1 MKKNKIILIVAIVI
15 VSLLI
20 ILLGVGAYLYFTTD
34 FLKSNQQL
42 FFKYLAKND
51 TILEE
56 FMQNDDQ
63 EVLNNI
69 KKDKHVVDT
78 EITLNLESNNTEIA
92 NELVP
97 VRNFSIKSTA
107 KSDPVN
113 KKDSRETILKH
124 LNEEIF
130 KLKYLRNGDKY
141 ALTSDEVVNKYITFE
156 NNNLKELAS
165 KYGISD
171 TSIIPNKI
179 GEFNFEE
186 YFYIDG
192 ELEKK
197 INDKYSKLVLNQ
209 IPNNNYSKQK
219 NVNISVN
226 NQILT
231 VNAYSLTLTEKQ
243 VMDIYISILEE
254 FKEDE
259 TVLNL
264 IFEKSN
270 YIYEQSVADI
280 EEVKDVIQNM
290 IDSLNN
296 IQVDEAENMIITVY
310 EKDGELVRTELAF
323 SQNSITFDPQ
333 NSSTQVGLIIKF
345 NMQDN
350 NELEINKL
358 DLKQIEI
365 MKERA
370 NDGNTLT
377 VAATLTAYDASTIK
391 VSVQGKVNVG
401 DNVEED
407 VNINVNIAN
416 IMYLSAKVNT
426 KTTPDSSVEIEDL
439 TQDNSVIINDYT
451 PENMA
456 SLMEQI
462 GSRLQSLFETKVNQI
477 ITTYQNPVVTPP
489 ESNNGNNGIGKNAQN
504 SNSNTISNII
514 SNTI

>member
-1 MKKNKIILIVAIVI
+1 MKKNKVILIVTIVI

-20 ILLGVGAYLYFTTD
+20 ILLGVGAYLYFKTD

-42 FFKYLAKND
+42 FFKYLSKND
-51 TILEE
+51 KLIEE
-56 FMQNDDQ
+56 FMQNEDEQ
-63 EVLNNI
+63 ALNNI

-78 EITLNLESNNTEIA
+78 EITFNLESNNAEIA

-107 KSDPVN
+107 KSDPIN

-124 LNEEIF
+124 LNEDIF
-130 KLKYLRNGDKY
+130 NVKYLKNGDKY
-141 ALTSDEVVNKYITFE
+141 ALTAEEVVNKYITFE

-171 TSIIPNKI
+171 TSMIPDKI

-186 YFYIDG
+186 YFYIDE

-197 INDKYSKLVLNQ
+197 INDKYTSLIMNQ
-209 IPNNNYSKQK
+209 ISNNNYSKEK

-231 VNAYSLTLTEKQ
+231 TNAYSLKLTEKE
-243 VMDIYISILEE
+243 VIDIYISILKE

-270 YIYEQSVADI
+270 LIYENSVTNI
-280 EEVKDVIQNM
+280 EDVKEVIQNM
-290 IDSLNN
+290 VDSLNSV
-296 IQVDEAENMIITVY
+296 QVDETENMIITVY
-310 EKDGELVRTELAF
+310 EKNGELVRTQVAF
-323 SQNSITFDPQ
+323 GENSITFDPQ
-333 NSSTQVGLIIKF
+333 NSSTQVGLTINF

-350 NELEINKL
+350 DGIGVNQLA
-358 DLKQIEI
+358 LKQIEI
-365 MKERA
+365 MKEKA
-370 NDGNTLT
+370 DNGNTLT
-377 VAATLTAYDASTIK
+377 VAATLMAYDASTIK
-391 VSVQGKVNVG
+391 VSVQGKINVG
-401 DNVEED
+401 DTVEED
-407 VNINVNIAN
+407 TIINVNIAN

-426 KTTPDSSVEIEDL
+426 KTSSDSSVQIEDL

-451 PENMA
+451 PEGMA

-462 GSRLQSLFETKVNQI
+462 GNRLKTLFETKVEQI
-477 ITTYQNPVVTPP
+477 ITTYQNPIVTPP
-489 ESNNGNNGIGKNAQN
+489 EVDSGNNEEGENIQNENTNTIGNI
-504 SNSNTISNII
+504 ISNII
-514 SNTI
+514 